1 MKFCKNC
8 GFQMNDADTFC
19 SACGSPVDNI
29 PAPAQEAAPVAEA
42 NTPVTEETAAPQAPQ
57 ANQPVPPM
65 PPIPPE
71 ANGQAPV
78 PPPPPAFQQPIYQPP
93 YPQPQPA
100 PFDPNDHTAE
110 FTPEDISSNKIIA
123 MSAYLLGIPGIII
136 ALLASHESPYAAF
149 HVRESLKLTIAG
161 ILGAICC
168 AILCIVFIGLFLL
181 PVLAIVLL
189 VVRIICF
196 FNVCSGKAKNAPI
209 VGNLPFFK

>member
-8 GFQMNDADTFC
+8 GFQMNDQDTFC
-19 SACGSPVDNI
+19 SACGTPVENI
-29 PAPAQEAAPVAEA
+29 PAPTQDTAPAADAVAP
-42 NTPVTEETAAPQAPQ
+42 NVTPGVNEAPQ
-57 ANQPVPPM
+57 ANEPIPQMPPM
-65 PPIPPE
+65 PPE

-78 PPPPPAFQQPIYQPP
+78 PPPPYQQPMYQP
-93 YPQPQPA
+93 YPQPQPV

-110 FTPEDISSNKIIA
+110 FTAEDISTNKIIA
-123 MSAYLLGIPGIII
+123 MAAYLLGIPGIII
-136 ALLASHESPYAAF
+136 ALLASHDSPYAAF

-196 FNVCSGKAKNAPI
+196 FNVCSGKAKSAPI